1 VLAACQAVQLVF
13 TAVGISRFVERDWS
27 GMDDYL
33 RRERIVV
40 VSLLFVHILF
50 VGLVL
55 VVILQLISLHIYLKC
70 KGITTFEWIKLRREA
85 AEQLRSQKV
94 RHQVEIT
101 TVNQPE
107 EGQVKAVD
115 GQCQA
120 VLPLQDLIAANQ
132 S

>member
-1 VLAACQAVQLVF
+1 MQLVF

-33 RRERIVV
+33 RREKIVV
-40 VSLLFVHILF
+40 ISLLFVHILF

-70 KGITTFEWIKLRREA
+70 KGITTFEWIKRRREA
-85 AEQLRSQKV
+85 AEQQRSQKV
-94 RHQVEIT
+94 QHQVEIT

-107 EGQVKAVD
+107 EGHSKGVD

-120 VLPLQDLIAANQ
+120 ALPLQDQITANH

>member
-1 VLAACQAVQLVF
+1 
-13 TAVGISRFVERDWS
+13 
-27 GMDDYL
+27 
-33 RRERIVV
+33 
-40 VSLLFVHILF
+40 VHILF